1 MGSAVGN
8 RWLVAVACCW
18 MNLFCFAMLRS
29 TAVIY
34 VAVLHTFH
42 VTRGQ
47 AAWPLSLTGFFY
59 TFTAP
64 AVGVLARYFSV
75 WKLTLAGSVGGAIS
89 VSLCYFADDVPYLI
103 VCYGISQGISI
114 AFTSLTHTVINQS
127 FDQYKAVASG
137 ISNAGFTIGS
147 LVFPL
152 VLQFFFDRY
161 GVRAGFLLCGALM
174 LNAAAASL
182 LQRDCRVMS
191 VATSHEKA
199 RHNPRKTEESQ
210 EDALRNDSSR
220 AAEERSMELLPM
232 SEQTS
237 RKGSL
242 STRDE
247 ESDAPLSSSI
257 TENPRADQ
265 LHVQNLEF
273 ERIQVQAAE
282 NKYDVS
288 RKIQNLVPELTL
300 RSRIVGSLSFLVIPK
315 FYIVAISFS
324 QLIVCITTYLT
335 VIVDFAKDQGIPKWN
350 AVLLITFC
358 AAADMAARLASG
370 WFTDRGFLRR
380 STMMTLHLFLSAMAL
395 FLVPL
400 CNSYF
405 LMVLMSVIVG
415 WCNGATVILIPVF
428 LMELVEAGKFSVC
441 YGTATLLS
449 GLPMLVRPL
458 VIGYFRDTLGHYRGL
473 FWLLGT
479 LSACN
484 VVLWSWIYLRE
495 RQTDNCNNLNKL
507 QRKKHSQA

>member
-34 VAVLHTFH
+34 VAVLQTFH

-152 VLQFFFDRY
+152 VVQFFFDRY

-182 LQRDCRVMS
+182 LQRDCRVVS

-237 RKGSL
+237 RK
-242 STRDE
+242 
-247 ESDAPLSSSI
+247 
-257 TENPRADQ
+257 
-265 LHVQNLEF
+265 
-273 ERIQVQAAE
+273 
-282 NKYDVS
+282 
-288 RKIQNLVPELTL
+288 
-300 RSRIVGSLSFLVIPK
+300 
-315 FYIVAISFS
+315 
-324 QLIVCITTYLT
+324 
-335 VIVDFAKDQGIPKWN
+335 
-350 AVLLITFC
+350 
-358 AAADMAARLASG
+358 ADMAARLASG

-495 RQTDNCNNLNKL
+495 RQTDNGNNLNKL